1 MKIKKRRES
10 VYSSIDLGLNSI
22 LTYATFVIIQQNLG
36 IDLVGYF
43 GLVLSISAIG
53 ETIQQ
58 GLYENPLFLNY
69 GVGFKN
75 FKLNIFNLALIILM
89 PLLAVDRFLLEG
101 LIFPS
106 FLYAVSHVL
115 IHNIRIFD
123 YKNNNVLTAAKRSLV
138 ISILQIILFGYLL
151 NNQNLITLEIIF
163 YGIAVTRFPL
173 IIINRSKIFFYS
185 ETIGNDKN
193 LSFLISSILTI
204 VRSRLPLWLL
214 LPFGLGLV
222 GIYET
227 FRTLMEI
234 YLTPSRPI
242 NLILLKNL
250 KRDGSSNILK
260 IGLLCAL
267 FSSAGIAITYFL
279 LLNINVYSL
288 KELNSIYPYLSLIFI
303 IFSYWLSEVT
313 GMIFQSNGYLD
324 FEVMRRFS
332 SLLIFTL
339 IGLILYKFL
348 NFNLFL
354 VLVSSIYI
362 FEVIFSLI
370 NFRKLKLGE

>member
-1 MKIKKRRES
+1 MKIKKRLES
-10 VYSSIDLGLNSI
+10 VYSALDLGLNSL
-22 LTYATFVIIQQNLG
+22 LTFATFIIVKQNLG

-43 GLVLSISAIG
+43 GLILSITAIG

-69 GVGFKN
+69 GVGYKN
-75 FKLNIFNLALIILM
+75 FKLNIFNIATIIFL
-89 PLLAVDRFLLEG
+89 PLLAMDRFLLEG
-101 LIFPS
+101 FLLPS
-106 FLYAVSHVL
+106 LLYSISHVL

-123 YKNNNVLTAAKRSLV
+123 YKNNNVLTATKRSIV
-138 ISILQIILFGYLL
+138 ISILQFIFFAYLL
-151 NNQNLITLEIIF
+151 YNKNLISLEIIF
-163 YGIAVTRFPL
+163 IGIATIRIAL

-204 VRSRLPLWLL
+204 IRSRLPLWLL
-214 LPFGLGLV
+214 LPFGLGLI

-260 IGLLCAL
+260 IGFICAFL
-267 FSSAGIAITYFL
+267 SAVGIALTYFIL
-279 LLNINVYSL
+279 INIKVYSL
-288 KELNSIYPYLSLIFI
+288 KELDSIFPYLSLIVI
-303 IFSYWLSEVT
+303 IFCYWLSEVT

-324 FEVMRRFS
+324 FEVIRRFS
-332 SLLIFTL
+332 SLFIFALVGLIFYRL
-339 IGLILYKFL
+339 L
-348 NFNLFL
+348 NLNLFFI
-354 VLVSSIYI
+354 LVSSIYF
-362 FEVIFSLI
+362 FEVIFSFI
-370 NFRKLKLGE
+370 NFRKLKLS